1 MAAHARYSGR
11 SAPTT
16 GIHPFAFLKF
26 ALVLALLA
34 GALWFVATGIG
45 GELGTLVTG
54 WFREL

>member
-16 GIHPFAFLKF
+16 GIHASTFLKF
-26 ALVLALLA
+26 ALGLALLA
-34 GALWFVATGIG
+34 VALWFVATGIG
-45 GELGTLVTG
+45 AELGTLVTG